1 MTEVDKYNPFG
12 YTPNLAANIVGC
24 VIFGIILVAQLG
36 FGLYTQDWWMFVS
49 WGIASGLE
57 FAGYVARAISHHYE
71 WSEPM
76 YEMQLVCLILGPAFM
91 AAGLYYQLAKE
102 ITIFGRKYSVLKPMI
117 YNAIFTTCDVIS
129 LVVQA
134 AGGGDAAANVRT
146 AKGPRTG
153 GWIMVAGI
161 AFQVLVLLVFIIMFA
176 WVNYHIMTDTPAN
189 WDPKFET
196 NRHRV
201 LFKFWIPSVCVSLL
215 FLLIRSAYR
224 IAELSEGWTGH
235 LMRTERYFLIL
246 DGLMIIIGMTPL
258 CIIYPAIAYGYVPIE
273 GLHYKQESSSSR
285 ESKDSVDEKAAL
297 HESGDTPS
305 LF

>member
-1 MTEVDKYNPFG
+1 
-12 YTPNLAANIVGC
+12 
-24 VIFGIILVAQLG
+24 
-36 FGLYTQDWWMFVS
+36 
-49 WGIASGLE
+49 
-57 FAGYVARAISHHYE
+57 
-71 WSEPM
+71 
-76 YEMQLVCLILGPAFM
+76 
-91 AAGLYYQLAKE
+91 
-102 ITIFGRKYSVLKPMI
+102 
-117 YNAIFTTCDVIS
+117 
-129 LVVQA
+129 
-134 AGGGDAAANVRT
+134 
-146 AKGPRTG
+146 
-153 GWIMVAGI
+153 MVAGI

-196 NRHRV
+196 NRHRI